1 MVPGAFAR
9 EGYSPGPIYRPGTP
23 SVLDRGDAARGLLSI
38 PFLLGT
44 WVNRGKVSYL
54 VTFSFSVSVV
64 DISLTLTR
72 ANNGEREQFFL
83 GLISQASDSAA
94 SDLGS
99 LAAPRDGLCFMLS
112 LALRRNLPLHLR
124 RRPGILQ
131 RRRLLGRRSRPVQDL
146 LESSEHHL
154 VEVLRGQHVDV
165 VAKGLRLR

>member
-1 MVPGAFAR
+1 
-9 EGYSPGPIYRPGTP
+9 
-23 SVLDRGDAARGLLSI
+23 
-38 PFLLGT
+38 
-44 WVNRGKVSYL
+44 
-54 VTFSFSVSVV
+54 
-64 DISLTLTR
+64 LTLTR